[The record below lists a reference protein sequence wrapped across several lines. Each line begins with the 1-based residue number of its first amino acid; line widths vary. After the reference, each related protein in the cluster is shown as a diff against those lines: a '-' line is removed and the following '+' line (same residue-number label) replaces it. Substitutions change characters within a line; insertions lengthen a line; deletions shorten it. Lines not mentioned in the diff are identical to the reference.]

1 MTRYLLA
8 AGLISLAALTVWGAE
23 DYQARY
29 ERYKKLHA
37 ERRQPFQDYC
47 TQELEVDL
55 LTCAHQ
61 LRAQGH
67 CQSLPDTQWLSE
79 TCEWNGTCCLPP
91 ARAEGLTR

>member
-8 AGLISLAALTVWGAE
+8 AGLISLTALTVWGAE
-23 DYQARY
+23 DSQARY
-29 ERYKKLHA
+29 DRYKKLHA
-37 ERRQPFQDYC
+37 ERRQQFQDYC
-47 TQELEVDL
+47 TQELKVDL
-55 LTCAHQ
+55 LTCANQ